1 MFKKKLN
8 FKKFNIKDESRMQ
21 DPNFITILRKIRE
34 EHKKTFSIIE
44 NFCEESLQAIGEI
57 RDDESE
63 SAYHSK
69 FFMKQK
75 VY

>member
-1 MFKKKLN
+1 
-8 FKKFNIKDESRMQ
+8 MQ

-63 SAYHSK
+63 SACHSK